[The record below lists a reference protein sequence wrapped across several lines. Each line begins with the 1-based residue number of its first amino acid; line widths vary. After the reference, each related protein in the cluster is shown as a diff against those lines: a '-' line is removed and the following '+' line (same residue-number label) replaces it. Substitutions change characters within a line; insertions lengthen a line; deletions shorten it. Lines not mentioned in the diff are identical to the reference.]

1 MEEIDNILI
10 QQLKSTGVTVRVLE
24 DLDSAKFLE
33 CMIKC
38 FAHIAKML
46 KEDDNFID
54 IKYLQK

>member
-24 DLDSAKFLE
+24 DLDSAKFLD